1 MNKTFIY
8 KLFTARVSFFG
19 KKSTELTTAD
29 IEKCERI
36 AQNQP
41 SVTIITAEDH
51 GSKNAFFSYEEHDSF
66 LNVIIDL
73 YLLDNTAV

>member
-1 MNKTFIY
+1 MNKTFVY
-8 KLFTARVSFFG
+8 KNFTARVPFFG
-19 KKSTELTTAD
+19 KNSTELTSAD

-41 SVTIITAEDH
+41 SRTIITAEDH

>member
-29 IEKCERI
+29 IEKCERM
-36 AQNQP
+36 ALKQP
-41 SVTIITAEDH
+41 SATIITAEDH

-73 YLLDNTAV
+73 YLLDNATR

>member
-8 KLFTARVSFFG
+8 KLFSAKVSFFG
-19 KKSTELTTAD
+19 KKSTELTAAD

-41 SVTIITAEDH
+41 STTIFTTEDH
-51 GSKNAFFSYEEHDSF
+51 GSKNAFFSYEDHGSF
-66 LNVIIDL
+66 INVIIDL
-73 YLLDNTAV
+73 YLLDSTAV